1 MNTPNKM
8 KIVLPMLLIGFLS
21 FTATAANPISGSS
34 CSDLS
39 NNLGGRF
46 EAIEKIQST
55 DFDFVQE
62 FRTLNLMGIR
72 KAAFYSCDAGNGYL
86 IVNRGGR
93 QPELYRNV
101 PRDLWENWKISNH
114 IDYFYQ
120 RFIRNS
126 SLYL

>member
-1 MNTPNKM
+1 MNIHNKM
-8 KIVLPMLLIGFLS
+8 KLLLPMLLAGLLS
-21 FTATAANPISGSS
+21 FTATAANPISGNS

-46 EAIEKIQST
+46 EAIEKIEST

-62 FRTLNLMGIR
+62 FSTLNLMGIR
-72 KAAFYSCDAGNGYL
+72 KATFYSCDAGNGYL
-86 IVNRGGR
+86 IVDRGGR

-101 PRDLWENWKISNH
+101 PRDLWESWKISNH

-120 RFIRNS
+120 RFIRNN